1 MKYRMILIDDEAVIL
16 RGLKQLV
23 DWEQLNIEIVGE
35 ATDGIE
41 GLNIIQQLNPD
52 IVISDIAMPNLNGI
66 ELLKTVHNEKIG
78 TKVIFLSGYQEF
90 SYAKEAVKYGAED
103 YLLKPI
109 GAKEL
114 EQVVEQV
121 IIKIKEEESVHVLK
135 KKDCE
140 AEIVFQ
146 NMLQE
151 QDRLMPLLWS
161 TSDWC
166 AKYGCE
172 RRK

>member
-23 DWEQLNIEIVGE
+23 DWEQLNIEIAGE

-41 GLNIIQQLNPD
+41 GLNMIRQLNPD

-103 YLLKPI
+103 YLLK
-109 GAKEL
+109 
-114 EQVVEQV
+114 
-121 IIKIKEEESVHVLK
+121 K
-135 KKDCE
+135 KSPFMC
-140 AEIVFQ
+140 
-146 NMLQE
+146 
-151 QDRLMPLLWS
+151 
-161 TSDWC
+161 
-166 AKYGCE
+166 
-172 RRK
+172 